1 MDAWTGVAPVGTAG
15 LDVEVVEE
23 PAADVVRTLCVVE
36 CALDAV
42 AASAGRATKTHKAVH
57 AIPTVSGRIAIL
69 RQDDGRML
77 SREPDPGLTG
87 PDSLVAHHRRREAMI
102 YVRPVRRFAPQEVS
116 YLTSVTSVTTD
127 TNKRLNKA

>member
-1 MDAWTGVAPVGTAG
+1 VPAWIGVAPVGTVG
-15 LDVEVVEE
+15 SDPEVAA

-36 CALDAV
+36 WALEAV

-57 AIPTVSGRIAIL
+57 AIPTVSGRIATS
-69 RQDDGRML
+69 QDDRRM
-77 SREPDPGLTG
+77 SSCESGPGSAGL
-87 PDSLVAHHRRREAMI
+87 DSLLARHRRREAMM